1 MLYAFRRYG
10 QRYPP
15 RWITLTFSTF
25 SFSTFQLFRITRD
38 LRCLWILGFPATSI
52 KIWRMGAF
60 SSSLLSGPL
69 RKQKV
74 VVCDFWSI
82 RFLCFKVHCFWTSS
96 EFDRVFLKSAL
107 SFTSIALLFLS
118 SFILKHDKFTFFL
131 KSFLIQKK
139 HRYGGGGGE
148 GGTIHGL
155 LFEIQTGARLPPSP
169 HPRENELARSRQHLL
184 LQLLL
189 AMAAFIWQTQWMLQY
204 NGLIDVAKKPKSWN
218 VFDNVGRVL
227 SEAALIDL

>member
-82 RFLCFKVHCFWTSS
+82 RCLCFKVHCFWTSS
-96 EFDRVFLKSAL
+96 EFDRVFLKSTL
-107 SFTSIALLFLS
+107 SFTSIA
-118 SFILKHDKFTFFL
+118 SFPIVFYTETWQVYILPKELPHPEETQ
-131 KSFLIQKK
+131 IW
-139 HRYGGGGGE
+139 GGGGRGVK
-148 GGTIHGL
+148 TNWHVPANIYFCSFCSL
-155 LFEIQTGARLPPSP
+155 WPPLFDK
-169 HPRENELARSRQHLL
+169 RSGCYSITVWLTSQK
-184 LQLLL
+184 
-189 AMAAFIWQTQWMLQY
+189 TQNPETFLTT
-204 NGLIDVAKKPKSWN
+204 
-218 VFDNVGRVL
+218 
-227 SEAALIDL
+227 

>member
-38 LRCLWILGFPATSI
+38 LRCLWILGFPVTSI

-82 RFLCFKVHCFWTSS
+82 HFLCFKVHCFWTSS

-139 HRYGGGGGE
+139 HKYGGGGGWV
-148 GGTIHGL
+148 GGAWKRIGT
-155 LFEIQTGARLPPSP
+155 FPPTFTFAASARYGCLYLT
-169 HPRENELARSRQHLL
+169 NAVD
-184 LQLLL
+184 
-189 AMAAFIWQTQWMLQY
+189 AT
-204 NGLIDVAKKPKSWN
+204 V
-218 VFDNVGRVL
+218 
-227 SEAALIDL
+227 

>member
-96 EFDRVFLKSAL
+96 QFDRVFLKSAL

-118 SFILKHDKFTFFL
+118 SFILKHDKFRFL
-131 KSFLIQKK
+131 LQSFHIQKK
-139 HRYGGGGGE
+139 HRYVPAN
-148 GGTIHGL
+148 IYFCSFCSL
-155 LFEIQTGARLPPSP
+155 WPPLFDK
-169 HPRENELARSRQHLL
+169 RSGCYSITVWLTSQK
-184 LQLLL
+184 
-189 AMAAFIWQTQWMLQY
+189 TQNPETFLTT
-204 NGLIDVAKKPKSWN
+204 
-218 VFDNVGRVL
+218 
-227 SEAALIDL
+227 

>member
-118 SFILKHDKFTFFL
+118 SFILKHDKFRFL
-131 KSFLIQKK
+131 LQSFHIQKK
-139 HRYGGGGGE
+139 HRYWGGGGG
-148 GGTIHGL
+148 GVVKTNWHVPANIYFCSFCSL
-155 LFEIQTGARLPPSP
+155 WPPLFDK
-169 HPRENELARSRQHLL
+169 RSGCYSITVWLTSQK
-184 LQLLL
+184 
-189 AMAAFIWQTQWMLQY
+189 TQNPETFLTT
-204 NGLIDVAKKPKSWN
+204 
-218 VFDNVGRVL
+218 
-227 SEAALIDL
+227 

>member
-96 EFDRVFLKSAL
+96 QFDRVFLKSAL

-118 SFILKHDKFTFFL
+118 SFILKHDKFRFL
-131 KSFLIQKK
+131 LQSFHIQKK
-139 HRYGGGGGE
+139 HRYWGE
-148 GGTIHGL
+148 GGWWKRIGT
-155 LFEIQTGARLPPSP
+155 FPPTFTFAASARYGRLYLK
-169 HPRENELARSRQHLL
+169 NEVDA
-184 LQLLL
+184 
-189 AMAAFIWQTQWMLQY
+189 T
-204 NGLIDVAKKPKSWN
+204 V
-218 VFDNVGRVL
+218 
-227 SEAALIDL
+227 

>member
-25 SFSTFQLFRITRD
+25 SFSAFQLFQITRD
-38 LRCLWILGFPATSI
+38 LRCLRILGFPATSI

-82 RFLCFKVHCFWTSS
+82 RCLCFKVHCFWTSS
-96 EFDRVFLKSAL
+96 EFDRVFLKSTL
-107 SFTSIALLFLS
+107 SFTSIA
-118 SFILKHDKFTFFL
+118 SFPIVFYTETWQVYILPKELPHPEETQ
-131 KSFLIQKK
+131 IW
-139 HRYGGGGGE
+139 GGGGG
-148 GGTIHGL
+148 GGGGGV
-155 LFEIQTGARLPPSP
+155 GAWKRIGTFPPTFTFAASARYGRLYLT
-169 HPRENELARSRQHLL
+169 NAVD
-184 LQLLL
+184 
-189 AMAAFIWQTQWMLQY
+189 AT
-204 NGLIDVAKKPKSWN
+204 V
-218 VFDNVGRVL
+218 
-227 SEAALIDL
+227 

>member
-96 EFDRVFLKSAL
+96 EFDRVFLKSTL
-107 SFTSIALLFLS
+107 SFTSIA
-118 SFILKHDKFTFFL
+118 SFPIVFYTETWQVYILPKELPHPEETQ
-131 KSFLIQKK
+131 IW
-139 HRYGGGGGE
+139 GGGGG
-148 GGTIHGL
+148 GGVKTNWHVPANIYFCSFCSLWPPL
-155 LFEIQTGARLPPSP
+155 LDKRSGCYSITVWLTSQKTQNPETF
-169 HPRENELARSRQHLL
+169 LA
-184 LQLLL
+184 
-189 AMAAFIWQTQWMLQY
+189 T
-204 NGLIDVAKKPKSWN
+204 
-218 VFDNVGRVL
+218 
-227 SEAALIDL
+227 

>member
-107 SFTSIALLFLS
+107 SFPFLALLFLS
-118 SFILKHDKFTFFL
+118 SFILKHDKFRFL
-131 KSFLIQKK
+131 LQSFHIQKK
-139 HRYGGGGGE
+139 HRYWGGGGG
-148 GGTIHGL
+148 G
-155 LFEIQTGARLPPSP
+155 
-169 HPRENELARSRQHLL
+169 ENELARSRQHLL

-189 AMAAFIWQTQWMLQY
+189 VMAAFIRQTQWMLQY
-204 NGLIDVAKKPKSWN
+204 NGLIDVAKNPKSWN
-218 VFDNVGRVL
+218 VFGNVGRVL